1 MVYGLG
7 IESSCDETSIAI
19 VKDGKEVVSLKVYS
33 QIETHSPYRG
43 VVPEIASRAH
53 LEKINSLLAV
63 CMEEANIQFLE
74 LKYIAVTGYP
84 GLVGSLMIGAQLARC
99 ISLVHSIPIVLVNHL
114 EAHLTVIGL
123 ENELP
128 AFPWLGVLLSGGN
141 SSIYIYKGFGDL
153 QLLADTNDDSLGE
166 AFDKVSAVLGLPY
179 PGGPYIE
186 KEALEYK
193 RPKGEKNPFPKLLK
207 EDGPEKIRFSYSGLK
222 TAVLYYLKSLTE
234 PLPIQK
240 ISFYFQQTAFELVV
254 RNIKKAI
261 QKTNIK
267 TVVAAGGVLA
277 NETLRSVLIAEA
289 KSAPFELYYPQ
300 KKIYCTD
307 NGAMVACLGYHLWK
321 EKKFVGLD
329 FKVSPKRNFEQII

>member
-19 VKDGKEVVSLKVYS
+19 VRDGKELIALKVYS
-33 QIETHSPYRG
+33 QIDTHSPYRG

-53 LEKINSLLAV
+53 LEKINSLLSV
-63 CMEEANIQFLE
+63 CMAEAQISFSSIQ
-74 LKYIAVTGYP
+74 YIAVTGYP

-114 EAHLTVIGL
+114 EAHLAVIGL
-123 ENELP
+123 ERELP

-141 SSIYIYKGFGDL
+141 SSIYIYKGFGDME
-153 QLLADTNDDSLGE
+153 LLADTRDDSLGE
-166 AFDKVSAVLGLPY
+166 AFDKVSAILDLPY
-179 PGGPYIE
+179 PGGPSIE
-186 KEALEYK
+186 KKALSYE

-207 EDGPEKIRFSYSGLK
+207 EDGPDLIRFSYSGLK
-222 TAVLYYLKSLTE
+222 TAVLYYLKSLQGN
-234 PLPIQK
+234 PPIEK
-240 ISFYFQQTAFELVV
+240 ISYYFQKTAFELVV
-254 RNIKKAI
+254 RNIGKAI
-261 QKTNIK
+261 ETTKIG

-277 NETLRSVLIAEA
+277 NETLRSLLLTE
-289 KSAPFELYYPQ
+289 SQTRPFQLYFPQ

-321 EKKFVGLD
+321 EKKIVGLD
-329 FKVSPKRNFEQII
+329 FKVSPKRNFEQIL